1 MAQVCV
7 LETTKQLRSPP
18 EKIFNLL
25 KSQNQKIP
33 NATDKISDIEVLNG
47 DWVTPG
53 SVKLWKYTL
62 DGKEEV
68 FKERVEV
75 DEENKTITYTAL
87 GGNVMELYKSYR
99 FIVKAE
105 MNGTFKL
112 RIEYE
117 KINEEVPPP
126 HKYLHFCLNLLKEIE
141 NKLV

>member
-7 LETTKQLRSPP
+7 LEATKQLRSPP
-18 EKIFNLL
+18 EKIFNFL

-33 NATDKISDIEVLNG
+33 NATDKVHDVEVLNG

-53 SVKLWKYTL
+53 SVKLWKFTL
-62 DGKEEV
+62 EGKEEV

-75 DEENKTITYTAL
+75 DEENKTLTYIAL

-99 FIVKAE
+99 LILKVE
-105 MNGTFKL
+105 MNGTVKL

-117 KINEEVPPP
+117 KTNGEVPPP
-126 HKYLHFCLNLLKEIE
+126 HRYLQFSLNLLKEIE
-141 NKLV
+141 HKLV